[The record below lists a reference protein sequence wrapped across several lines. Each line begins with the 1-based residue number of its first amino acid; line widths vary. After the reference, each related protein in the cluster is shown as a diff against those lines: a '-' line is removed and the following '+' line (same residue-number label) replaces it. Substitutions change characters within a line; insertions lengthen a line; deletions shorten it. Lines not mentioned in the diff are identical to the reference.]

1 MADTATL
8 QILEIAKDISATNAS
23 TQSAIQKQEATLE
36 VLGDTMKSLVE
47 GQKGNALEDEERRRK
62 EAKAVSQRPMFIN
75 LDRTGIKAADMGIGF
90 VGAIFGL
97 VNGLAIEF
105 GLMLK
110 NASIVATKAIKGLYT
125 FILGGKNGR
134 IIVFL
139 KKIRDAF
146 KLGFTFPKSINGYL
160 LKSGNFI
167 QKAVANI
174 GKFVRAFV
182 DFTKNVGSRVQGVLK
197 SLKDSSK
204 MQSFFQAMRNFGL
217 RIIKPF
223 TDARKTITATIKGL
237 QGGSKAL
244 GMFAKVGEFFKK
256 AFPLFRQFGAIFTTI
271 GRVIFIPLNII
282 IGLFSGISGFFKGF
296 KEQGEKGRGILFQL
310 LGGLTGAIEGIVN
323 TLVMMPLDFLKG
335 AVAWILDLIG
345 LDFIADILSSFSFQD
360 LFSGLVDMFMGLF
373 DGFEDGFMSGV
384 AGMFTGLLKI
394 MGRIIKFPVAL
405 AAGAGAALGGLFF
418 GDPIGAFKSTFNKV
432 LTAGEGIGGEL
443 TSKVGDAMTTTPAG
457 KNRRLERSTKESEN
471 PLSEQISD
479 FNQQSK
485 EVIINNVTDAS
496 RQENRISGGSSTFYS
511 TKDETTGNP
520 NSELIGTA

>member
-36 VLGDTMKSLVE
+36 VLGETMKSLVE

-90 VGAIFGL
+90 TAAIFGL
-97 VNGLAIEF
+97 VSGLAIEF

-223 TDARKTITATIKGL
+223 TDASEQIKKTIKGL

-244 GMFAKVGEFFKK
+244 GMFGQVGDFFRK

-271 GRVIFIPLNII
+271 GRVIFIPLNI
-282 IGLFSGISGFFKGF
+282 
-296 KEQGEKGRGILFQL
+296 
-310 LGGLTGAIEGIVN
+310 N
-323 TLVMMPLDFLKG
+323 
-335 AVAWILDLIG
+335 
-345 LDFIADILSSFSFQD
+345 
-360 LFSGLVDMFMGLF
+360 
-373 DGFEDGFMSGV
+373 
-384 AGMFTGLLKI
+384 
-394 MGRIIKFPVAL
+394 
-405 AAGAGAALGGLFF
+405 
-418 GDPIGAFKSTFNKV
+418 
-432 LTAGEGIGGEL
+432 
-443 TSKVGDAMTTTPAG
+443 
-457 KNRRLERSTKESEN
+457 
-471 PLSEQISD
+471 
-479 FNQQSK
+479 
-485 EVIINNVTDAS
+485 
-496 RQENRISGGSSTFYS
+496 
-511 TKDETTGNP
+511 
-520 NSELIGTA
+520 

>member
-1 MADTATL
+1 
-8 QILEIAKDISATNAS
+8 
-23 TQSAIQKQEATLE
+23 
-36 VLGDTMKSLVE
+36 
-47 GQKGNALEDEERRRK
+47 
-62 EAKAVSQRPMFIN
+62 
-75 LDRTGIKAADMGIGF
+75 
-90 VGAIFGL
+90 
-97 VNGLAIEF
+97 
-105 GLMLK
+105 
-110 NASIVATKAIKGLYT
+110 
-125 FILGGKNGR
+125 
-134 IIVFL
+134 
-139 KKIRDAF
+139 
-146 KLGFTFPKSINGYL
+146 
-160 LKSGNFI
+160 
-167 QKAVANI
+167 
-174 GKFVRAFV
+174 
-182 DFTKNVGSRVQGVLK
+182 
-197 SLKDSSK
+197 
-204 MQSFFQAMRNFGL
+204 
-217 RIIKPF
+217 
-223 TDARKTITATIKGL
+223 
-237 QGGSKAL
+237 
-244 GMFAKVGEFFKK
+244 
-256 AFPLFRQFGAIFTTI
+256 
-271 GRVIFIPLNII
+271 
-282 IGLFSGISGFFKGF
+282 
-296 KEQGEKGRGILFQL
+296 
-310 LGGLTGAIEGIVN
+310 
-323 TLVMMPLDFLKG
+323 MMPLDFLKG

-443 TSKVGDAMTTTPAG
+443 TSKVCDAMTTTPAW

>member
-23 TQSAIQKQEATLE
+23 TQSAIQKQEASLE

-90 VGAIFGL
+90 TAAIFGL

-110 NASIVATKAIKGLYT
+110 NASVVATKAIKGFYT

-134 IIVFL
+134 ILTF
-139 KKIRDAF
+139 IRSLGNAFTTAF
-146 KLGFTFPKSINGYL
+146 KFPNLVKAMNLQGITRPIAALGGFVGRITQF
-160 LKSGNFI
+160 F
-167 QKAVANI
+167 QNI
-174 GKFVRAFV
+174 GKQI
-182 DFTKNVGSRVQGVLK
+182 QGVLK

-204 MQSFFQAMRNFGL
+204 LQSFFQAMRNFGL

-237 QGGSKAL
+237 QGGTKAL

-394 MGRIIKFPVAL
+394 MGRIIKFPLAL

-485 EVIINNVTDAS
+485 DVIINNVTDAS
-496 RQENRISGGSSTFYS
+496 RQENRITGGKSTFYS

-520 NSELIGTA
+520 NSELIATA